1 MPTRQAEDFRAAESS
16 TIVYSNLIRKTYKK
30 TPILLGGIEA
40 SLRRLAHYDYWSD
53 KVKRSVLLD
62 SGADLL
68 MYGMGEHSILEI
80 AEALDSGIA
89 VQDITYIRGTVF
101 KCRDLEEL
109 SGDYELLPSYE
120 EITESKE
127 TFAKSYY
134 RQYVNTDAITAKR
147 LVEPYKRR
155 NILYRIHHHCRLRKR
170 KWIMYMNFPI

>member
-1 MPTRQAEDFRAAESS
+1 
-16 TIVYSNLIRKTYKK
+16 
-30 TPILLGGIEA
+30 
-40 SLRRLAHYDYWSD
+40 
-53 KVKRSVLLD
+53 
-62 SGADLL
+62 

-134 RQYVNTDAITAKR
+134 RQYVNTDAITAKDWW
-147 LVEPYKRR
+147 
-155 NILYRIHHHCRLRKR
+155 NRIKEGISCTESTIIAAYARGNGSC
-170 KWIMYMNFPI
+170 I

>member
-1 MPTRQAEDFRAAESS
+1 
-16 TIVYSNLIRKTYKK
+16 
-30 TPILLGGIEA
+30 
-40 SLRRLAHYDYWSD
+40 
-53 KVKRSVLLD
+53 
-62 SGADLL
+62 

-127 TFAKSYY
+127 TFAQSYY

-170 KWIMYMNFPI
+170 KWIMYMNFLYESMASIL

>member
-1 MPTRQAEDFRAAESS
+1 MPTRQAEDFPGGR
-16 TIVYSNLIRKTYKK
+16 IVRQLSIVTCIRKTYKK

-53 KVKRSVLLD
+53 KVKRSGYFLD

-109 SGDYELLPSYE
+109 SGDL
-120 EITESKE
+120 
-127 TFAKSYY
+127 
-134 RQYVNTDAITAKR
+134 
-147 LVEPYKRR
+147 
-155 NILYRIHHHCRLRKR
+155 
-170 KWIMYMNFPI
+170 

>member
-1 MPTRQAEDFRAAESS
+1 
-16 TIVYSNLIRKTYKK
+16 
-30 TPILLGGIEA
+30 
-40 SLRRLAHYDYWSD
+40 
-53 KVKRSVLLD
+53 
-62 SGADLL
+62 

-127 TFAKSYY
+127 TFAQSYY

-147 LVEPYKRR
+147 LVEPYKKKEY
-155 NILYRIHHHCRLRKR
+155 LV
-170 KWIMYMNFPI
+170 F